1 MMPLLPGVAAVHY
14 LQCRRKLGSRCGCR
28 LAMKGGNMCI
38 VTTKV
43 DAYCRA
49 GYRAVLANAVRLA
62 ATTADTQE
70 LLRTVLSGPQPS
82 PQQAQEQERTLPV
95 ESSGLQGYVMK
106 PRYS

>member
-1 MMPLLPGVAAVHY
+1 MRNQLLQPSVYKAVAKR
-14 LQCRRKLGSRCGCR
+14 LWLPFDSRSTIAAWSRTR
-28 LAMKGGNMCI
+28 L
-38 VTTKV
+38 VFL
-43 DAYCRA
+43 CRA

-62 ATTADTQE
+62 ATTADTQA